1 VLVVEGQPPQRVTS
15 RCAPCQQVASA
26 LPCERR
32 PECGPPIPTK
42 WGQMRSSG
50 ALLHVGRFIPKLTLS
65 PVEPVGCN
73 GPTAEIPTLP
83 RWFQDRPKLPSGSRR
98 VTSINLAYCSYR
110 PLLRAQIPNQE
121 KRTRAVR
128 PNQNR
133 QFISHRKCLP
143 VPTRR
148 IHRDTGDSQNL
159 LRNPRWLRDENSRSA
174 KTKRTC

>member
-26 LPCERR
+26 LPSNGELSEMGSDAVPWGSAPCR
-32 PECGPPIPTK
+32 PV
-42 WGQMRSSG
+42 
-50 ALLHVGRFIPKLTLS
+50 LIPKLTLS
-65 PVEPVGCN
+65 PVEPVGCI

-98 VTSINLAYCSYR
+98 VTSSDLAYCSYR

-133 QFISHRKCLP
+133 QFISHRKCLL

-148 IHRDTGDSQNL
+148 IHRDTSDSQNL
-159 LRNPRWLRDENSRSA
+159 LRNTRWLRDENSRST